1 MCRKCGFNLTKFI
14 SNFKRVPQSIPEKD
28 RIVGIR
34 NSDSLGNLP
43 EERALGVLW
52 NDTLGFKVQ
61 LKAKTL
67 TRQGMLSALSSVYD

>member
-1 MCRKCGFNLTKFI
+1 MCRKGGFNLTKFI

-43 EERALGVLW
+43 EERALGIL
-52 NDTLGFKVQ
+52 
-61 LKAKTL
+61 
-67 TRQGMLSALSSVYD
+67 